1 MRSKN
6 YGSSPRRAPSERTST
21 MCARA
26 RALLPVRCSRAEG
39 TGGDMKIRR
48 LFTLISGAGL
58 FIAVCAGG
66 AADPM
71 TKSQS
76 FDHDPSWDAHNN
88 RLVPAKLPTVVQD
101 FGYSPT
107 NVAGKGPGE
116 M

>member
-1 MRSKN
+1 
-6 YGSSPRRAPSERTST
+6 
-21 MCARA
+21 
-26 RALLPVRCSRAEG
+26 
-39 TGGDMKIRR
+39 MKIRR

-116 M
+116 WYADSESLRYSFFDKIEDDEDDE